1 MRISDWSSD
10 VCSSDLG
17 AGRALSGALASGEA
31 AQERVDLVLDLV
43 EVDGGHLNAVAP
55 APLGLVQGQVGV
67 VQDVL
72 DTVAGRGD
80 GQTDGHADLQAQ
92 VPPREPEGLAE
103 ADPHPLGDGPGCG
116 EVGARQPEHE
126 LVATDPRSAEHQ
138 YELQT
143 LMHNSSA

>member
-72 DTVAGRGD
+72 DTVAGRGE
-80 GQTDGHADLQAQ
+80 
-92 VPPREPEGLAE
+92 RSEGR
-103 ADPHPLGDGPGCG
+103 C
-116 EVGARQPEHE
+116 VGKECVSTCKSMWSP
-126 LVATDPRSAEHQ
+126 
-138 YELQT
+138 
-143 LMHNSSA
+143 